1 MTDISKP
8 RPSRW
13 FRVLRFCLFGVVAL
27 VTLVALIYAI
37 ENWRGERAW
46 EAMKRELVAQGESL
60 DFRDLIPPQVPD
72 AENFAATPLL
82 KPLLE
87 YTYERDAK
95 GAMQVVRKDQ
105 AAFDRSMAQKLPS
118 YVSEGERERRK
129 AGTEDGRTDWAGWM
143 ESFKKSTNFTLPNP
157 AGKPAEDI
165 LVMLRKFDNEL
176 AELATASQRPYSRF
190 PIHYEENFNALLPY
204 LAVLKGW
211 DSVFALRAK
220 ARLATGDVAGAFED
234 VNACFRLSEALRE
247 DPLLI
252 SLLVRIA
259 NHSIATRAYWEG
271 FAEHQWTEPQLAA
284 FQKTFAGFDFREAL
298 IYVTRGERA
307 FSTPAME
314 MLINKPKELQ
324 YAFSEDFSQ
333 EPNVYRIAPRGLVR
347 QNQVVINRVY
357 LLFINAGRDAIKEN
371 KRMSRFQWDFEQEL
385 GVEKRN
391 PYNALAM
398 MLVPAFNKAAA
409 KADRAQMVSVM
420 GMTSCALERYRLA
433 QGGYPESLSDLV
445 PKYLEAVPVDLMD
458 GQLLRYKKRA
468 DGWFDLYSVGYNGT
482 DDGGIKV
489 DDEKGDWIWPLP
501 LPSGEKR
508 LF

>member
-1 MTDISKP
+1 MTNTSKP

-13 FRVLRFCLFGVVAL
+13 FRVVRFGIFGVVAL
-27 VTLVALIYAI
+27 VTLIALVYAV

-60 DFRDLIPPQVPD
+60 DIRDAMPPQVPD

-105 AAFDRSMAQKLPS
+105 AAFDKSIAQKLPTFDGDG
-118 YVSEGERERRK
+118 VVERRK
-129 AGTEDGRTDWAGWM
+129 AGTEDGRTDWTAWI

-165 LVMLRKFDNEL
+165 LVMLRKFDGEL

-204 LAVLKGW
+204 LAVLKSW
-211 DSVFALRAK
+211 TQVASLRAK
-220 ARLATGDVAGAFED
+220 ARLATGDVEGAFTD
-234 VNACFRLSEALRE
+234 VKLCFRIADGLRE

-259 NHSIATRAYWEG
+259 CESIATSAFYEG
-271 FAEHQWTEPQLAA
+271 FSNHQWNEQQLAE
-284 FQKTFAGFDFREAL
+284 FQKRFASVNFREAL

-314 MLINKPKELQ
+314 MLINKPKELEH
-324 YAFSEDFSQ
+324 AFSEDASV
-333 EPNVYRIAPRGLVR
+333 NVSSYRIAPRGLVR
-347 QNQVVINRVY
+347 QNQVVINRMY
-357 LLFINAGRDAIKEN
+357 LLFVNAGKTAIKEN
-371 KRMSRFQWDFEQEL
+371 KRMSRFNDDFEKDL
-385 GVEKRN
+385 GIKSQN

-409 KADRAQMVSVM
+409 KADRAQTVSVM
-420 GMTSCALERYRLA
+420 SMTSCALERYRLA
-433 QGGYPESLSDLV
+433 QGAYPDSLSALV
-445 PKYLEAVPVDLMD
+445 PKYLEAVPLDLMD
-458 GQLLRYKKRA
+458 GQPLRYKKRA

-482 DDGGIKV
+482 DDGGTKM
-489 DDEKGDWIWPLP
+489 DDDKGDWIWPLP